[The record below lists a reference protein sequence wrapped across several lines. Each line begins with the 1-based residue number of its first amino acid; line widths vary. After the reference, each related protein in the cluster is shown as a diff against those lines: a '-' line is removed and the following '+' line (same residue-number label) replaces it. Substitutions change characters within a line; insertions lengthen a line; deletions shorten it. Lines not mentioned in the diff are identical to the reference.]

1 MLSIGQF
8 SKVCQVSIK
17 TLHHYDRIGLMKP
30 CRVEEESGYRYYD
43 REQIPTMLLIQRL
56 KRYGF
61 SLSEIREILCCS
73 EKEVLFA
80 KLEKQK
86 RAIKTQL
93 DLTFQVIREMESHI
107 RNFERTG
114 DIMGYQENYEIQIKN
129 SEERSLLCSRQ
140 MMSVADFGKYFG
152 KVYER
157 IAREHLTVSG
167 REISIYHDQEFNP
180 ESSDIEVAVPIKETE
195 KADRVM
201 PPMLCAVTVHKG
213 SYSSLSDAYGALMR
227 WVEQNGYEMTDSPF
241 EVYLKSQ
248 FDRQPVEEWETEIYF
263 PVKMK
268 E

>member
-61 SLSEIREILCCS
+61 SLSEIRE
-73 EKEVLFA
+73 
-80 KLEKQK
+80 
-86 RAIKTQL
+86 
-93 DLTFQVIREMESHI
+93 MESHI

-114 DIMGYQENYEIQIKN
+114 NIMGYQDNYEIQIKN

-180 ESSDIEVAVPIKETE
+180 EGSDIEVAVPIKETE
-195 KADRVM
+195 KADRVL

-227 WVEQNGYEMTDSPF
+227 WVEQNGYEMVDSPF

-268 E
+268 A